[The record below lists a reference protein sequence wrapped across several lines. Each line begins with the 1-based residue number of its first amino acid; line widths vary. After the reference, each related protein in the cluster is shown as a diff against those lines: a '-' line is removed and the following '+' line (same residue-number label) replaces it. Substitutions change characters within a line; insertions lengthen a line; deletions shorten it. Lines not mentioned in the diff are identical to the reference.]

1 MVTAACDRV
10 IVVQEPMIRV
20 TSGQTI
26 TLEAKGTDTSIR
38 INFLVSNN
46 NYAMMYYF
54 LRFFKMRT
62 AHRVVGSLNVSAY
75 TFDDATRAFA
85 SVRVGVQSIAPIRE
99 VDFQGNISGFGQE
112 HGCFPVNEENAPPN
126 REYSKLKFI
135 MFRYV
140 WENWSNETLIKR
152 RETLR
157 EPFTDYL
164 EGLYDDLGKLLY
176 FRFSF

>member
-1 MVTAACDRV
+1 
-10 IVVQEPMIRV
+10 IVVQEPTIRV

-62 AHRVVGSLNVSAY
+62 AHRVLILIITNVFDLQKGSLNVSAY
-75 TFDDATRAFA
+75 TFDFATRAFA
-85 SVRVGVQSIAPIRE
+85 FVRVGVQSIAPFRE
-99 VDFQGNISGFGQE
+99 VGFQGNISDFGQE

-126 REYSKLKFI
+126 SKYSKLKFI
-135 MFRYV
+135 LFRYV

-164 EGLYDDLGKLLY
+164 DGLYDDL
-176 FRFSF
+176 